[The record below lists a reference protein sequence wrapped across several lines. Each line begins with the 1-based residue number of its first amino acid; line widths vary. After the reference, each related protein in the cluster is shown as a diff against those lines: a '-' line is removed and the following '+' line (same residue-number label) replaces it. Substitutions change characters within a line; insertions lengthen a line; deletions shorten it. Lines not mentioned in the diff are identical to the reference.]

1 MLCVSHE
8 VSPLPRGLEINPGAL
23 ENAKMPSYQTMGAF
37 RIQVGLDLC
46 GLEQL
51 AKLLQARR
59 SGTHVSRKVG
69 RRFLFLPAGGE
80 GLPSQIL
87 GPKNMTKGM
96 NVRMVT
102 QKWLK

>member
-8 VSPLPRGLEINPGAL
+8 ISPLPRGLEISAGAL

-59 SGTHVSRKVG
+59 SGARGVRWHVSRKVG
-69 RRFLFLPAGGE
+69 RRCLSLAAGGE
-80 GLPSQIL
+80 GPPSQIL

-96 NVRMVT
+96 FE
-102 QKWLK
+102 W